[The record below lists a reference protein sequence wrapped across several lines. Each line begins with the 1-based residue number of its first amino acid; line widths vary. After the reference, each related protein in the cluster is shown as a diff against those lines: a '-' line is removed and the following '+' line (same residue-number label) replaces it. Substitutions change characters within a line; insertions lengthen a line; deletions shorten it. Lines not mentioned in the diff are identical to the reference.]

1 MKSIALIGMR
11 ASGKST
17 LGPIL
22 ARHLGLGFTDL
33 DEVLGFHRHA
43 HDILRAEGEAALR
56 QREET
61 ALLKIPATNWVLAC
75 GGGTIVSQAARKWLK
90 QKFFVIWL
98 QAEPALLVARRA
110 GDDRPLLN
118 QAKNVREEVELHMQT
133 RLQHYSETANLI
145 YHMGSGS
152 PEAEAELL
160 LQQMMETR

>member
-22 ARHLGLGFTDL
+22 ARRLGLGFTDL
-33 DEVLGFHRHA
+33 DEVLGFRRQA
-43 HDILRAEGEAALR
+43 HEILKTEGEPALR
-56 QREET
+56 RREES
-61 ALLKIPATNWVLAC
+61 ALQKIPAQNWVLAC
-75 GGGTIVSQAARKWLK
+75 GGGTVVSDLARKWLK

-98 QAEPALLVARRA
+98 KAGPSVLITRRK

-133 RLQHYSETANLI
+133 RLHHYSDTANLI
-145 YHMGSGS
+145 YHMGEGS
-152 PEAEAELL
+152 PEAEAEFL
-160 LQQMMETR
+160 LQQLMETR